1 MKTPNITTP
10 SPPSGGSEKFEF
22 MVYAAD
28 AQGQIDNIPDR
39 VTVYAA
45 EDFNPRNKPSVQL
58 EHGRGDGTYDKP
70 VSYKADQI
78 HSIPQ
83 LKGFVVQDLRLD
95 LDRSGTP
102 DPDLVDAYGIPDKL
116 SGSVALVTGNHNNK
130 PVYFLAGLADGL
142 TDCCS
147 STNPANMRSDAQ
159 KSAQYVRT
167 NYQGTLGRAQQ
178 NEYQHLDKPALGNVF
193 HNVADL
199 NDDNRPDALQNT
211 VVIDPKSQTGQ
222 AHDNF
227 WTVLIAPTDKALVSR
242 T

>member
-1 MKTPNITTP
+1 MKTPDITTP

-28 AQGQIDNIPDR
+28 AQGQIDDIPDR

-78 HSIPQ
+78 HYIPQ
-83 LKGFVVQDLRLD
+83 LKGFVVQDLHLD

-102 DPDLVDAYGIPDKL
+102 DPDLADAYGIPPFL

-147 STNPANMRSDAQ
+147 SENPADLRKDAQ
-159 KSAQYVRT
+159 KSRAYVAD
-167 NYQGTLGRAQQ
+167 NYKGNLQNVTQVQGTLLTEPTF
-178 NEYQHLDKPALGNVF
+178 NNIF
-193 HNVADL
+193 HNFADV
-199 NDDNRPDALQNT
+199 NGDGRRDMLQNT
-211 VVIDPKSQTGQ
+211 IVDPQAPPQT
-222 AHDNF
+222 AKDNF
-227 WTVLIAPTDKALVSR
+227 WTIVVSPTDKGPISQL
-242 T
+242 